1 MARYHQLAGG
11 GKQQFTAEEEK
22 IKDAEEKAWLDG
34 TADRHLSKL
43 RFARNELLAETDWT
57 QNRDVTLSND
67 ADWKTYRQE
76 LRDLTKTFK
85 SLNDKDFKFPDKPTE

>member
-1 MARYHQLAGG
+1 MVRYHQLAGG

-43 RFARNELLAETDWT
+43 RFARNQLLAETDWWASSDLT
-57 QNRDVTLSND
+57 MTD
-67 ADWKTYRQE
+67 AQKKYRQD
-76 LRDLTKTFK
+76 LRDITKTFS
-85 SLNDKDFKFPDKPTE
+85 SLSDKDFAFPTKPTE